1 MSACGKKKQSQE
13 EQKKE
18 QFEDAFTTTEE
29 LQEKAIEDP
38 EFAKSKE
45 YTSQMEDACI
55 EMSKKTFNMRETDK
69 LLLEFEVALN
79 ALKEYTDKIKKN
91 PELSKDASF
100 TEKIQTKVNKVID
113 YQQKLKKT
121 RLNPLEK
128 KKFDALC
135 HQK

>member
-1 MSACGKKKQSQE
+1 MV
-13 EQKKE
+13 
-18 QFEDAFTTTEE
+18 
-29 LQEKAIEDP
+29 EKAIEDP

-100 TEKIQTKVNKVID
+100 AEKIQTKANKVID
-113 YQQKLKKT
+113 YQQKLKKA

-128 KKFDALC
+128 RKFDALC
-135 HQK
+135 HRK